1 MKAIKFF
8 LVMLIAIVII
18 MIFKGFSFFVLY
30 ALGIAW
36 FLFTKIKKNDTS
48 TTITSTNSVVNN
60 VSKPNVII
68 KCAKCSAELSVNDKF
83 CGNCG
88 AAFDGNNVTIEE
100 GTPTIPVFVTA
111 ANYDSILSLSENE
124 AVKQLIEREIK
135 KTGLDLNTNLIP
147 QDLYKRKKILNIIFC
162 ALVFIYVGMIFF
174 HFPLITYFIGLIILL
189 IMFFKTKSY
198 NLEAFITKQIKA
210 RPDEKVSNIIMNIK
224 NTLVVNNLN
233 KIKVIGSIIA
243 IVLPLIIFFKPV
255 IIYEQNGNNYG
266 VRYYIYGLTN
276 FTSVN
281 IPEKHNGKDV
291 VSLRGN
297 AFSNMYLLKK
307 AVLPNTITEIRG
319 QAFKNDY
326 SLKEVS
332 LPKNLTYLGGESFYN
347 CISLKKINLP
357 VGLTEIKG
365 STFENCSNL
374 ESITIPDN
382 VTRIGGHAFYG
393 NSSLNMVNISKNS
406 KLTEIGSSA
415 FRMCSKLEKIYIPQ
429 GVYVNERAFKESP
442 TRVYEYGSSKLEYD
456 YHTYLYINKGY
467 KKSINEYR
475 KSAII
480 QDSYIELVEVTRE
493 NGYSIFSVRYT
504 SNTETKDFV
513 LSYYDRKK
521 QINENLVIEITNDY
535 VFNYYDRI
543 SLDVYYN

>member
-30 ALGIAW
+30 ALGIVW

-48 TTITSTNSVVNN
+48 TTITSINSVVNN

-68 KCAKCSAELSVNDKF
+68 KCAKCQMELSINDKF
-83 CGNCG
+83 CGSCG
-88 AAFDGNNVTIEE
+88 TAFDGNNVTIEE
-100 GTPTIPVFVTA
+100 GTPKEPIFVSA
-111 ANYDSILSLSENE
+111 SSYDNILSLSENE
-124 AVKQLIEREIK
+124 AVKQFIDRQLK
-135 KTGLDLNTNLIP
+135 KLNFDLNSNLIP
-147 QDLYKRKKILNIIFC
+147 QDLYKRKKILSIIFC
-162 ALVFIYVGMIFF
+162 VLVFIYVGMIFF
-174 HFPLITYFIGLIILL
+174 HFPLITYILGLIILT
-189 IMFFKTKSY
+189 IMFIVTKNY
-198 NLEAFITKQIKA
+198 DLESFIIKQIKA

-233 KIKVIGSIIA
+233 KIKLIGSIIA
-243 IVLPLIIFFKPV
+243 IILPLIIFFKPV

-276 FTSVN
+276 FKTAT
-281 IPEKHNGKDV
+281 IPEKYKGKDV

-297 AFSNMYLLKK
+297 TFSNMYFLKN
-307 AVLPNTITEIRG
+307 VTLPDTITEIRG
-319 QAFKNDY
+319 EA
-326 SLKEVS
+326 
-332 LPKNLTYLGGESFYN
+332 FYN
-347 CISLKKINLP
+347 CYSLESIKLPEKI
-357 VGLTEIKG
+357 TEIKG
-365 STFENCSNL
+365 STFENCKKLKKIN
-374 ESITIPDN
+374 IPDN
-382 VTRIGGHAFYG
+382 VTRIGVHAFYG
-393 NSSLNMVNISKNS
+393 NTSLEEVSISKNS
-406 KLTEIGSSA
+406 KLQEIGSSA
-415 FRMCSKLEKIYIPQ
+415 FRKCYRLKEIYIPQ

-442 TRVYEYGSSKLEYD
+442 TRVLEYGSSKLEYD

-467 KKSINEYR
+467 KKNVNEYR

-493 NGYSIFSVRYT
+493 NGYSIFYIKYT

>member
-30 ALGIAW
+30 ALWIAW

-88 AAFDGNNVTIEE
+88 AAFDGDNVTIEE

-233 KIKVIGSIIA
+233 KIKVFGSIIA
-243 IVLPLIIFFKPV
+243 IILPLIIFFKPV
-255 IIYEQNGNNYG
+255 IIYEQNGENYG

-276 FTSVN
+276 FTSVS
-281 IPEKHNGKDV
+281 IPEKHNGKEV

-297 AFSNMYLLKK
+297 AFSNMYLLK
-307 AVLPNTITEIRG
+307 
-319 QAFKNDY
+319 
-326 SLKEVS
+326 EVS
-332 LPKNLTYLGGESFYN
+332 LPKKLTYLGGESFYN

-393 NSSLNMVNISKNS
+393 NSSLNMVNISQNS
-406 KLTEIGSSA
+406 KLREFGSSA

-442 TRVYEYGSSKLEYD
+442 TRVLEYGSSKLEYD
-456 YHTYLYINKGY
+456 YNTYLYINKGY
-467 KKSINEYR
+467 KKSVNEYR

-521 QINENLVIEITNDY
+521 QINENLVVEITNDY

-543 SLDVYYN
+543 SLEVYYN